1 MQLFGREGDTRN
13 RFHEESSGMR
23 NSQLGTV
30 RWESALSAATE
41 MVGSFTMALILWF
54 GGGLILEAIG
64 APTPQSAPDMTIG
77 LLFFFI
83 QYMQIFFG
91 PLNDLSLKY
100 TVMQN
105 AMTASERIFTLLDE
119 NDITPEPECTIAP
132 TEPAGAIEFE
142 NVNFG
147 YNPDSPVLT
156 DLSFSVAPG
165 ERVAIVG
172 ATGGGKTTLLKLLT
186 RLYDVQSGA
195 IRIDGV
201 DIRERSL
208 NDLRSTVGIVPQ
220 DVFLFGGDILENIR
234 LGHPEIT
241 EASAIESANSLH
253 LDQIVGRFPRG
264 YREPVR
270 ERGANLSS
278 GERQLIA
285 FARVLA
291 VAPRILAL
299 DEATSNVD
307 TRTEQLLQDAV
318 HRLMQGRTA
327 LIIAHRL
334 STIRD
339 VDRIL
344 VVAGGRIVEQGAHDE
359 LMQKRGA
366 YWNLVQLQYADQTTE

>member
-1 MQLFGREGDTRN
+1 
-13 RFHEESSGMR
+13 
-23 NSQLGTV
+23 
-30 RWESALSAATE
+30 
-41 MVGSFTMALILWF
+41 MALILWY
-54 GGGLILEAIG
+54 GGGLILEEMGSPILSG
-64 APTPQSAPDMTIG
+64 DPDMTIG
-77 LLFFFI
+77 LLFLFI

-105 AMTASERIFTLLDE
+105 AMTASDRIFTLLDE
-119 NDITPEPECTIAP
+119 KDITPEPESPKAP
-132 TEPAGAIEFE
+132 DASAGAIEFE
-142 NVNFG
+142 NVTFG
-147 YNPDSPVLT
+147 YDPDSPVLT
-156 DLSFSVAPG
+156 NLSFRVAPG

-186 RLYDVQSGA
+186 RLYDVQSGT
-195 IRIDGV
+195 IRIDGI
-201 DIRERSL
+201 DIRERAL
-208 NDLRSTVGIVPQ
+208 HELRSTVGIVPQ

-291 VAPRILAL
+291 VAPNILAL

-318 HRLMQGRTA
+318 HRLMEGRTA

-334 STIRD
+334 STVRD

-344 VVAGGRIVEQGAHDE
+344 VVVGGEIVEQGSHEE

-366 YWNLVQLQYADQTTE
+366 YWNLVQLQYADQTTD